1 MDLSCSSREEQKQRG
16 SGGAGRGVCR
26 QEKQR
31 REKPQRVSELILRT
45 GFGLPY
51 NKIT

>member
-1 MDLSCSSREEQKQRG
+1 MDLSCNSREEQKQRG

-26 QEKQR
+26 GEKQ